1 MTTLSTLDK
10 YGVDFQSR
18 VIAALLKDREFLLT
32 VNDILNYEY
41 FSNDSHKWIIKEII
55 KYFNKYHNAPT
66 LDILNIELN
75 KLSNEVL
82 QISIKEQL
90 KDINIKQKEDISYA
104 KEEFINFCK
113 NQSVKTALLES
124 VDLLNLGDYDS
135 IRQTLNTALKAGQNR
150 NLGLDYNK
158 DIDFRYRDNP
168 RNPIPFPWKAFNNIT
183 QGGYGE
189 GDLVLIFGNPKGGK
203 SWAIVAMIGEALKAG
218 KNIVVYALEL
228 GEGYFAKR
236 IDAYLTGIP
245 VDQIDKHRAKVEE
258 IMSKLPGQLVIKEY
272 SPKRATLNTIETHLD
287 NLENQFNF
295 KPDAIFIDYLDLL
308 KNRKSRTEK
317 KDDIDDVYTDAKGL
331 AKERKIP
338 IISPSQANRSGAE
351 KAILESVHIAG
362 SFDKLMIADIVISL
376 ARGRKDRLEGTGR
389 WHFMGNRYGQDGVTF
404 YSPELNT
411 STGHIIIEEDPMN
424 DDDVDNVTKTNK
436 EEMEKADKNYLK
448 KKFFELEGKF

>member
-32 VNDILNYEY
+32 INDVLNYEY

-55 KYFNKYHNAPT
+55 KYFNKYNNTPT

-75 KLSNEVL
+75 KLSNEIL
-82 QISIKEQL
+82 QISIREQL
-90 KDINIKQKEDISYA
+90 KDINVKQKEDISYA

-158 DIDFRYRDNP
+158 DIDLRYRDNP

-189 GDLVLIFGNPKGGK
+189 GDLVLVFGNPKGGK
-203 SWAIVAMIGEALKAG
+203 SWAIVAMIGEALKLG
-218 KNIVVYALEL
+218 KNVVAYALEF

-245 VDQIDKHRAKVEE
+245 VDKLDENRTKVEE

-295 KPDAIFIDYLDLL
+295 KPDVIFIDYLDLL
-308 KNRKSRTEK
+308 KNRKSRAEK

-338 IISPSQANRSGAE
+338 IVSPSQANRSGAE

-404 YSPELNT
+404 YSPSMDT
-411 STGHIIIEEDPMN
+411 SMGHIVIEENPMN